1 MSVVSD
7 NESSMSFLSEKN
19 IDDVVPCSQDGPSSL
34 SHSHNGN
41 RMLLLMTDD
50 ESSENINPD
59 KPNIARHVKDSF
71 ELEKSRKIR
80 SPESLLGRKLASKS
94 NAIDQNRNSLDE
106 ELSMRLHITS
116 DESNINSTGSK
127 SRSSSLNAQTE
138 NTSKDISDLNE
149 NPKPKRKYV
158 RRMTLGVTAIN
169 SSKSLT
175 NLDDS
180 KKTKASTSTS
190 SMMNKS
196 FDSSNNETGN
206 KEGKKE
212 AATAD
217 NNKTKKRRTKFG
229 TNITT
234 VASDNIEIQ
243 STIISEL
250 TKSKPVIQNENV
262 PTEQEKQ
269 STLNEN
275 KNVEKSDSDD
285 QNKEK
290 NVDKQPV
297 VKPRLRKLY
306 KENFDDLS
314 RFNFFDQPAKSDEQ
328 DEVEPVKSKRKYHV
342 ELPPGFQIPKNLSSK
357 ARAASVKKTDA
368 PKNTGAIKKTR
379 QSVKKLVFTS
389 SSSDENHGRNIST
402 GSDEIFEPNIEP
414 AKTRKSP
421 RKTTEETKQVI
432 QKDSTVIAKKVS
444 PQKRTLDGKATSEL
458 ASDSEDAFKTKGP
471 EKKRRKSITIESSSD
486 NDDQASSNDSDKLN
500 QSCVTPRRSTRLNTS
515 KISYIEELDNN
526 PKTPSSAVRR
536 SARRTKHNPDPT
548 PSKTPNLRKQ
558 VLTSK
563 TPKKSGSSSEEIKE
577 KSERRSTL
585 EFVQRPSRKSL
596 ERIKLTQKPKHVI
609 KLCSIVCTRLHK
621 GDVQVFQQIVKK
633 LGGFIIEDDVTERTT
648 HLVAGAASR
657 TINMLRAIARG
668 CWIVRQEWVNY

>member
-1 MSVVSD
+1 MSVISD
-7 NESSMSFLSEKN
+7 NESSMSFLSDKN
-19 IDDVVPCSQDGPSSL
+19 MNDVVPCSQDGPSSL

-59 KPNIARHVKDSF
+59 KPNIAKHVRDSF
-71 ELEKSRKIR
+71 ELEKSLKIR

-94 NAIDQNRNSLDE
+94 NAINQNRNSLDE

-138 NTSKDISDLNE
+138 NASKDTSDLNE

-180 KKTKASTSTS
+180 NKTKASTSTS

-206 KEGKKE
+206 REGKKE
-212 AATAD
+212 AATPD
-217 NNKTKKRRTKFG
+217 NNKTKKRRTRFG
-229 TNITT
+229 TNIIT

-250 TKSKPVIQNENV
+250 TKSKPVIQKENV

-269 STLNEN
+269 SSLNEN

-290 NVDKQPV
+290 NDDKQPV

-314 RFNFFDQPAKSDEQ
+314 RFIFLDQPAKSDEQ
-328 DEVEPVKSKRKYHV
+328 DEVKPVKSNKKYHV
-342 ELPPGFQIPKNLSSK
+342 ELPPGFQIPKNLSNK
-357 ARAASVKKTDA
+357 ARAASVKKTAA

-389 SSSDENHGRNIST
+389 SSSDENHGRNISI

-414 AKTRKSP
+414 ANTRKSP
-421 RKTTEETKQVI
+421 RKTTEENKQ
-432 QKDSTVIAKKVS
+432 DSTVTAKKVS
-444 PQKRTLDGKATSEL
+444 PHKRTLDGKTTSEL

-486 NDDQASSNDSDKLN
+486 NDDQASSDDSDKLN
-500 QSCVTPRRSTRLNTS
+500 QSCVTPRRSMRLNTS
-515 KISYIEELDNN
+515 KISYIDELGDN
-526 PKTPSSAVRR
+526 PKTPSSTVRR

-548 PSKTPNLRKQ
+548 PLKTPNLRKQ
-558 VLTSK
+558 ILTSK

-596 ERIKLTQKPKHVI
+596 ERIKLTQKPKHFI